1 MDPFKILLLDDEE
14 DVVVT
19 LEKILLF
26 EGFRADTATDPK
38 VAIEMMKANQYE
50 LIVTDIL
57 MPEVSGIR
65 ILKAAK
71 AINPLSHVILI
82 TGYSTVSNVVE
93 ALSKGAYDYFVK
105 PFDDVER
112 ITARIREA
120 KERIQRWR
128 LLIKTRSFA

>member
-1 MDPFKILLLDDEE
+1 MEPFKILILDDEE

-26 EGFRADTATDPK
+26 EGYRADTATDPK
-38 VAIEMMKANQYE
+38 VAIEMMKENQYD
-50 LIVTDIL
+50 LIITDIM
-57 MPEVSGIR
+57 MPHVSGIR

-93 ALSKGAYDYFVK
+93 ALSRGAYDYFVK
-105 PFDDVER
+105 PFDDVDI
-112 ITARIREA
+112 ITARIGEA

-128 LLIKTRSFA
+128 MLIKNKSFA